1 MPGDT
6 PNFSGRSTIRRY
18 KPAQTQPLLAAL
30 PTTNFS
36 SHQHYH
42 HQPTYVSTA
51 AVQPHTNYNTIATPY
66 NHDRRMVSQ
75 IQQSLNRAV
84 HSPKP
89 MQHSA
94 FPAFNSPAHH
104 APGIGPN
111 GGYLPPSY
119 QNYSAYNNH
128 GHVHFGGGRFKFF
141 LLNLKKNFF
150 RGRKGRVKF
159 FCKTKKK
166 SLK

>member
-36 SHQHYH
+36 SHQHFH
-42 HQPTYVSTA
+42 HQQPTYA

-75 IQQSLNRAV
+75 IQQSLSRAV

-94 FPAFNSPAHH
+94 FPAFNSPVHH
-104 APGIGPN
+104 APGLGPN

-128 GHVHFGGGRFKFF
+128 GHVHFGAGRFKIFF
-141 LLNLKKNFF
+141 LNFLKKFF
-150 RGRKGRVKF
+150 PMKDGLGEIFV
-159 FCKTKKK
+159 CKT
-166 SLK
+166 